1 MLEVRISEVSVT
13 RMGFAI
19 VLKPLLRN
27 KVVPIFIGPLE
38 TYSISSAIEGQVSER
53 PLTHDL
59 TKNILERLDYRLV
72 KVEVNSFKSGTF
84 FARIFLSQTG
94 NRQTLIELDSRP
106 SDAIALAI
114 RFDVPIFMAEE
125 VYAKV
130 AVEISILRDKKM
142 EEAEEL
148 LTILEETIPE
158 DGMTD
163 DHREE
168 MIQSILDDFGEP
180 GGTPSTSA
188 PKTGKEGRSNKT
200 TDTEVFQSKEDVL
213 EQMLKTAIRNEKYE
227 DAAIIRDEIRSNK
240 KNPKNVSFLQE
251 KPKEARDNSKGENH
265 SE

>member
-19 VLKPLLRN
+19 VLQPLLRN

-72 KVEVNSFKSGTF
+72 KVEVNNFKSGTF
-84 FARIFLSQTG
+84 YARIFLSQTG

-125 VYAKV
+125 VYDKV
-130 AVEISILRDKKM
+130 AVEMSILRDKKM

-148 LTILEETIPE
+148 LNILEDTIPE
-158 DGMTD
+158 EGMTD

-168 MIQSILDDFGEP
+168 MIQSILDDFGETDIPTFPNPKP
-180 GGTPSTSA
+180 GI
-188 PKTGKEGRSNKT
+188 EGRTNKNT
-200 TDTEVFQSKEDVL
+200 GVEVYQNKEQVL
-213 EQMLKTAIRNEKYE
+213 EQMLKTAIRKEKYE
-227 DAAIIRDEIRSNK
+227 DAARIRDELRDFRKSSHNLS
-240 KNPKNVSFLQE
+240 VSEGKLE
-251 KPKEARDNSKGENH
+251 EARDDTKGENH
-265 SE
+265 TE